1 MKKIILFPVIAHRY
15 SKNAGYMKMGAVAVC
30 ICLGIMICNGV
41 HAQLVKTTI
50 KTDAVLSKKRQSF
63 DAYLRHGAVDA
74 VFAEPLDSNTE
85 FSYES
90 ACLTISQFQLQS
102 PVVEQGLRKMLQAY
116 DSLGYSTRR
125 ALLQAIYGVYPGSF
139 IPEVKALLQR
149 ETVPRLFAMQALYIS
164 TDKWE
169 LAETMQLKQ
178 LIKTRFP
185 GIDTLPLLNEL
196 QRYLVFEHAYRQQP
210 APSLQDL
217 FLQQKKLDQK
227 IIYSFQRW
235 NRDYPGLAVIQN
247 TDGSFAR
254 DSSGRLLVFRQLAR
268 ASSNL
273 PYFITNGN
281 TPQGIYSIQGIA
293 VSHNRLIGP
302 TPNIQLAMP
311 FELEKQYAKDSAA
324 RISTGDTLKRDRTG
338 RVLYTDSLAS
348 RKFAFW
354 HNGYDSGIS
363 MLNNYLRLLPAS
375 WRSYQPITEAFYA
388 GLIGRSEIIAHG
400 TTIDPN
406 YFKNKSYYPL
416 TPTEG
421 CLCALET
428 WNEQDGT
435 LAYSDQFE
443 LANTFVSS
451 PGTKGYL
458 IVINIDNKETPVS
471 REEIEQIINGR

>member
-1 MKKIILFPVIAHRY
+1 MNIA
-15 SKNAGYMKMGAVAVC
+15 AIG
-30 ICLGIMICNGV
+30 ICLGILVGSDIQ
-41 HAQLVKTTI
+41 AQLVKTTI

-63 DAYLRHGAVDA
+63 DTYLRHGAVDA

-102 PVVEQGLRKMLQAY
+102 PVVEQGLRKMLLAY
-116 DSLGYSTRR
+116 DSLEYSTRR

-139 IPEVKALLQR
+139 IPEVKALLQH
-149 ETVPRLFAMQALYIS
+149 EMVPKLFAMQALYIS
-164 TDKWE
+164 TGKWDIT
-169 LAETMQLKQ
+169 ETMQLKQ

-210 APSLQDL
+210 APSLNDL
-217 FLQQKKLDQK
+217 FQQQKTLHQK

-235 NRDYPGLAVIQN
+235 NRDYPGLAVVQN
-247 TDGSFAR
+247 ADGSFAR
-254 DSSGRLLVFRQLAR
+254 DSSGTLLVFRQLAR

-281 TPQGIYSIQGIA
+281 TPQGIYSIQGTA

-311 FELEKQYAKDSAA
+311 FELEKQYTRDSAARAA

-338 RVLYTDSLAS
+338 RILYTDTLAL

-354 HNGYDSGIS
+354 HNGYDSSIS

-375 WRSYQPITEAFYA
+375 WRNYQPITEAFYA
-388 GLIGRSEIIAHG
+388 GLIGRSEVIAHG

-406 YFKNKSYYPL
+406 YFKSKPYYPL

-443 LANTFVSS
+443 LVNTFVSS

-458 IVINIDNKETPVS
+458 IVINIDDKETPVS
-471 REEIEQIINGR
+471 REEVEQIVNGW